1 MLGRVKKSSQLKEK
15 TWILSLAMFLADC
28 AAISKSLISF
38 EAQLSLQN
46 AGNLTD
52 DGE

>member
-28 AAISKSLISF
+28 IAISKSLISS
-38 EAQLSLQN
+38 EAQLLHQN
-46 AGNLTD
+46 AGHLID
-52 DGE
+52 DSE